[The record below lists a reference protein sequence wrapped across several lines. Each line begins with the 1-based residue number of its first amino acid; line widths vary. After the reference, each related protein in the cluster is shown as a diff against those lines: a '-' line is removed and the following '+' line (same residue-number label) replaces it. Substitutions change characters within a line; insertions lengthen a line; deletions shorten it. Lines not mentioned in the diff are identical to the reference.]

1 MAQAATMN
9 IEIFRALRDSGM
21 EEQYATRVAGAIPPA
36 DSIAT
41 KADIADLRAAIPERD
56 NFAAKSEVAVVQTKV
71 KTVEAAIIRIDETL
85 ARMDERFVRIDE
97 RFNSLEKSLAR
108 TDEKVNALQSQNRL
122 FIIPLLLLLVAT
134 MFGLLTK
141 GILWGVTP

>member
-1 MAQAATMN
+1 
-9 IEIFRALRDSGM
+9 
-21 EEQYATRVAGAIPPA
+21 V
-36 DSIAT
+36 
-41 KADIADLRAAIPERD
+41 
-56 NFAAKSEVAVVQTKV
+56 KV
-71 KTVEAAIIRIDETL
+71 KTVEAAVIRIDETL
-85 ARMDERFVRIDE
+85 VRMDE

>member
-85 ARMDERFVRIDE
+85 VRMDE

-108 TDEKVNALQSQNRL
+108 LDERSKGDRFLLRFVVL
-122 FIIPLLLLLVAT
+122 PLLVLMQATLL
-134 MFGLLTK
+134 GILTR
-141 GILWGVTP
+141 GILWNIQP

>member
-41 KADIADLRAAIPERD
+41 KADIADLRGHSRAGQFRRQKRSRRCA
-56 NFAAKSEVAVVQTKV
+56 NQSED
-71 KTVEAAIIRIDETL
+71 R
-85 ARMDERFVRIDE
+85 RSRHH
-97 RFNSLEKSLAR
+97 
-108 TDEKVNALQSQNRL
+108 
-122 FIIPLLLLLVAT
+122 PH
-134 MFGLLTK
+134 
-141 GILWGVTP
+141 